1 MTDIQTLDCVFKTDL
16 GEAPV
21 ALDWSACGQWLAVIN
36 IHSDVLVVDA
46 NTGTPVASWTAH
58 DDGALALAWHPKLPV
73 FASRCQNGLVKLWE
87 IDSQHS
93 IKQVS
98 EIALQSE
105 SDNPWIEFIKWR
117 RDGKQL
123 AIASG
128 NIVRLCSPQ
137 GEVETSF
144 PFPGGTVGA
153 MAWHPK
159 GSLLGIAG
167 YGGILIYNSL
177 DPIAKPIELKWKG
190 SLLSLSWSPD
200 GKFIVAGCQ
209 DNTAHVWSVRTK
221 KDSLMSGFNYKP
233 LQLTWS
239 NGGKRLLTGGT
250 KDLVIWSF
258 NRKGAEE
265 GAPVERAFHDHAI
278 CAIAVTANGKSI
290 ASGCRNGHIAIWESA
305 NDQRPKTSTTLDS
318 RVEHLQWSPARKSKM
333 LAASSR
339 YGSLHLFDASAFV

>member
-1 MTDIQTLDCVFKTDL
+1 MADIQTLECFFETDL

-36 IHSDVLVVDA
+36 VDSEVLVVDA
-46 NTGTPVASWTAH
+46 KTGTVIKNWKAH
-58 DDGALALAWHPKLPV
+58 DEGALALAWHPRLPI
-73 FASRCQNGLVKLWE
+73 FASSCQNGFVKLWE
-87 IDSQHS
+87 IDDQHS
-93 IKQVS
+93 IEQVS

-105 SDNPWIEFIKWR
+105 SDNPWIELIKWR

-128 NIVRLCSPQ
+128 NSVKLSSAQ
-137 GEVETSF
+137 GDVETSL
-144 PFPGGTVGA
+144 PFPGGTIGA

-167 YGGILIYNSL
+167 YGGILIYNAL
-177 DPIAKPIELKWKG
+177 DPVAKPIELNWKG

-209 DNTAHVWSVRTK
+209 DNTVHVWRLRSRQ
-221 KDSLMSGFNYKP
+221 DSLMSGFAYKP

-265 GAPVERAFHDHAI
+265 GAPDARSFHDHAI
-278 CAIAVTANGKSI
+278 CAIGVASNGKGI
-290 ASGCRNGHIAIWESA
+290 ASGCRNGHIAVWESV
-305 NDQRPKTSTTLDS
+305 NDVKPRVSTTLDS
-318 RVEHLQWSPARKSKM
+318 RVEHLQWSPVKKSKT

-339 YGSLHLFDASAFV
+339 HGSLYLFDASKFI